1 MKVWTK
7 QRRRTG
13 RGFRR
18 QQNVDRAAARRAFW
32 MLAGFMGILF
42 LAWLLFAPGGG
53 LVSYLKAKRE
63 LAGIRQQ
70 STELEKSN
78 ALLRQEIGRLKTDE
92 AYLEDVARRQHG
104 LLKKNERVY
113 EFRKKE
119 GR

>member
-1 MKVWTK
+1 MMTETEIPEKKERGITK
-7 QRRRTG
+7 ET
-13 RGFRR
+13 
-18 QQNVDRAAARRAFW
+18 
-32 MLAGFMGILF
+32 LAGFMGMLF

-113 EFRKKE
+113 EFRRKE